1 MGWGWVGVA
10 RTLGIGWVGVNPS
23 VGWGWVGVVKA
34 WVRVGLEVLCGY
46 SI

>member
-23 VGWGWVGVVKA
+23 VGWGWVRVHLA
-34 WVRVGLEVLCGY
+34 WVEVRLG
-46 SI
+46 